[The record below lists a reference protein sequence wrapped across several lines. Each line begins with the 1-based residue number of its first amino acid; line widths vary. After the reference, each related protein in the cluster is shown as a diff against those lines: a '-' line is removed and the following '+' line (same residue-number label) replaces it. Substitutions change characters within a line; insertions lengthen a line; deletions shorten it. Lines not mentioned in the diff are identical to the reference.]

1 MKPGSREISRKNS
14 PLLLHVQTALHPR
27 FTVHQCRQ
35 VIEAATFNSLPMAK
49 NLCTS
54 SSLAPDE
61 SSHEPVELAE
71 STPHQLFIES
81 IVKFPKNY

>member
-1 MKPGSREISRKNS
+1 VCKQLCTHASRFISARK
-14 PLLLHVQTALHPR
+14 
-27 FTVHQCRQ
+27 F
-35 VIEAATFNSLPMAK
+35 IEAATFNSLPMAK

-54 SSLAPDE
+54 SSLAPDV